1 MSVMNQSVQEI
12 ERKCKRENKLN
23 ILRYRNLNT
32 FAEGHFLKKPLFVMR
47 RA

>member
-23 ILRYRNLNT
+23 ILVDRICS
-32 FAEGHFLKKPLFVMR
+32 
-47 RA
+47 